1 MTRQSSMVTRLPI
14 TRMLT
19 AKWVG
24 RIFWDDSE
32 KGQTRPSG
40 LQEHP
45 WWRPVGPGPPRWL
58 SCPHQDLQ
66 PQNEGH
72 RGTGDWDDLRLSG
85 QPLGVQVLLRVDLI
99 ETRKNQSNSGIN
111 MDKKKQVSTIGYQ
124 IYPPYIHSCNVILL
138 YLNLTIGYH
147 LSISPTINR
156 QPSDRGTRMGLFFVL
171 RAKTLD
177 SDESVGGWF
186 GGWDPR
192 VP

>member
-1 MTRQSSMVTRLPI
+1 MAVLP
-14 TRMLT
+14 T
-19 AKWVG
+19 
-24 RIFWDDSE
+24 
-32 KGQTRPSG
+32 
-40 LQEHP
+40 
-45 WWRPVGPGPPRWL
+45 PGSPTSKRR
-58 SCPHQDLQ
+58 
-66 PQNEGH
+66 H

-186 GGWDPR
+186 GG
-192 VP
+192 